1 MQNFNIF
8 CPSGPTMVC
17 SGKPKT
23 SEILW
28 EFFTIQHRKFHSNP
42 DERKP
47 ITHSFKERHNE

>member
-1 MQNFNIF
+1 
-8 CPSGPTMVC
+8 MVC
-17 SGKPKT
+17 LGKPKT

-28 EFFTIQHRKFHSNP
+28 EFFTIQHQKFHSNP